1 MAQQSEQHDIAEELI
16 ERLQKQGPAPGG
28 EFNESMA
35 VSPIDIPDDFDID
48 VKSIRK
54 RLGLSQTEFS
64 RAYGFSVHTLR
75 KWEQGVR
82 RPEKSTRLF
91 LLMIRDMPEI
101 VQRYLNWLSSSA
113 RPDGS

>member
-1 MAQQSEQHDIAEELI
+1 MAQQSEEHDIASELI
-16 ERLQKQGPAPGG
+16 ERLQQAGPAPGG
-28 EFNESMA
+28 EFSESM
-35 VSPIDIPDDFDID
+35 VVTPIDIPDDFDID
-48 VKSIRK
+48 VQAIRK
-54 RLGLSQTEFS
+54 RLGLSQTEFA

-91 LLMIRDMPEI
+91 LLMIRDMPEL

-113 RPDGS
+113 RLDRS